1 MKKLL
6 TGILGIVILLSAT
19 SNSFAGLTK
28 EHTRGKVISVDFTKH
43 EVVILDDY
51 SKTEVK
57 YSAKTIDPGV
67 AIGVRV
73 MVVYK
78 PGTNQAT
85 LVKPTKR

>member
-1 MKKLL
+1 MQKFL
-6 TGILGIVILLSAT
+6 TGVLAIGLLVGAV

-67 AIGVRV
+67 AVGVRV
-73 MVVYK
+73 LVVYK

-85 LVKPTKR
+85 MVKPTKK